1 MDFIDAEFGIETFW
15 NSMKTSYYALLGG
28 RNLLVQD
35 RTGNRAGEPPR
46 ATMSQPSREI

>member
-15 NSMKTSYYALLGG
+15 NSMKTGYYALLGG
-28 RNLLVQD
+28 RNALVRN
-35 RTGNRAGEPPR
+35 RTGNRAGELAR